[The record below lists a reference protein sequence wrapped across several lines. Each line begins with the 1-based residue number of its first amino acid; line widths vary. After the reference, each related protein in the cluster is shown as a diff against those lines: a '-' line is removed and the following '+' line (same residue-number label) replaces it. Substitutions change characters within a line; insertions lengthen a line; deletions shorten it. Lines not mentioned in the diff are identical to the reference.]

1 MKSHNVL
8 KTFCIAAGAATLVL
22 TGCAGDDQSTV
33 DQPATQETRPTTTPT
48 TGRAG
53 TVDEQEARE
62 LSAAERARA
71 AEQQR
76 EAALREER
84 VVYFDFDSADLSDEA
99 QRIIRAHA
107 DYLVNN
113 PGVRVRLEG
122 HTDER
127 GTREYNIAL
136 GERRAKSVERAMLL
150 RGVSRSQLQVISY
163 GEENPVDLGSNESA
177 WAKNRR
183 VVISYR

>member
-1 MKSHNVL
+1 MTRHDWL
-8 KTFCIAAGAATLVL
+8 KTLCISAAAAVALA
-22 TGCAGDDQSTV
+22 GCAGDEEATYE
-33 DQPATQETRPTTTPT
+33 QPATQETQRSSDFN

-53 TVDEQEARE
+53 TVDDREAQQISE
-62 LSAAERARA
+62 AERRRA

-76 EAALREER
+76 LEALRDER
-84 VVYFDFDSADLSDEA
+84 TIYFEFDSAELSNEA
-99 QRIIRAHA
+99 REIIRAHA
-107 DYLVNN
+107 DYLVAN

-150 RGVSRSQLQVISY
+150 RGVSRSQLRVVSY
-163 GEENPVDLGSNESA
+163 GEENPVDLGHNEAA

-183 VVISYR
+183 VVVAYQ